1 MSDDGALKAAVLRS
15 VTGRSI
21 QSISR
26 AEPDPRRCPA
36 CGEQGV
42 RVLKVTVATHVPERF
57 WPLLSEGF
65 YFCRNPSCEM
75 FYFNNGSKTY
85 FMKDEVKTRF
95 GLKERDP
102 PRPICYCLQVTEEMI
117 EEEILKKGC
126 CDSLE
131 DIIAF
136 TRAGTG
142 KWCLTT
148 NPSGKCCKEYLEEV
162 VNRYLELAKGT
173 SAERAVLS
181 VAAQLRSPMLKV
193 YVNVEGMTCEG
204 CEQAVRAAIEALGG
218 SPLSVSYREGK
229 AVALIPAE
237 VTVDELLAAL
247 DSMGY
252 RARIKRVDR
261 GSRG

>member
-1 MSDDGALKAAVLRS
+1 MMGDLKRADLRS

-21 QSISR
+21 ASTPR
-26 AEPDPRRCPA
+26 AGPDYRRCPV

-57 WPLLSEGF
+57 WSLLSEGF
-65 YFCRNPSCEM
+65 YFCKNPSCEM
-75 FYFNNGSKTY
+75 FYFNNTSKTY
-85 FMKDEVKTRF
+85 FLKDEVKTRF

-131 DIIAF
+131 DIVAF

-148 NPSGKCCKEYLEEV
+148 NPSGKCCKEYLGQI

-173 SAERAVLS
+173 AAEHAIVSL
-181 VAAQLRSPMLKV
+181 AAQLKAPTLKV
-193 YVNVEGMTCEG
+193 EMKVEGMTCEG

-218 SPLSVSYREGK
+218 SPVSVSYRQGR

-237 VTVDELLAAL
+237 VTVDEVLAAL

-252 RARIKRVDR
+252 RAKVERIDR
-261 GSRG
+261 APRA

>member
-1 MSDDGALKAAVLRS
+1 MNRGLKGAEPTS
-15 VTGRSI
+15 VTGRPLRLLSGTGV
-21 QSISR
+21 
-26 AEPDPRRCPA
+26 DPRSCPL
-36 CGEQGV
+36 CGEKGD

-65 YFCRNPSCEM
+65 YFCKNPSCEM
-75 FYFNNGSKTY
+75 FYFNNVHKTY
-85 FMKDEVKTRF
+85 FLKDEVKTRF

-117 EEEILKKGC
+117 EEEILRKGC

-131 DIIAF
+131 DIVAF

-148 NPSGKCCKEYLEEV
+148 NPSGKCCKEYLPQV
-162 VNRYLELAKGT
+162 VNRYLEMVRGT
-173 SAERAVLS
+173 KAESAVAS
-181 VAAQLRSPMLKV
+181 VAEQLREPMLEV
-193 YVNVEGMTCEG
+193 EMRVEGMTCEG

-218 SPLSVSYREGK
+218 SPLSVSYKEGR
-229 AVALIPAE
+229 AVARIPAD
-237 VTVDELLAAL
+237 VTLDELLAAL

-252 RARIKRVDR
+252 RAKIENVDR
-261 GSRG
+261 TVRR

>member
-1 MSDDGALKAAVLRS
+1 MKGESKVPSLTS
-15 VTGRSI
+15 VTGRSVS
-21 QSISR
+21 SIPGTE
-26 AEPDPRRCPA
+26 ADPRRCPA

-42 RVLKVTVATHVPERF
+42 RVLKVTVATHVSERF

-75 FYFNNGSKTY
+75 FYFNNDSKTY
-85 FMKDEVKTRF
+85 FLKDEVKTRF

-131 DIIAF
+131 DVVAF

-148 NPSGKCCKEYLEEV
+148 NPSGKCCKEYLEDV

-173 SAERAVLS
+173 AAESAILT
-181 VAAQLRSPMLKV
+181 VAAQLRTPTLKV
-193 YVNVEGMTCEG
+193 DVKVEGMTCEG

-218 SPLSVSYREGK
+218 SPLSVSYREGR
-229 AVALIPAE
+229 AVAVIPAE

-252 RARIKRVDR
+252 RAKIERIDR
-261 GSRG
+261 ASRG

>member
-1 MSDDGALKAAVLRS
+1 MKRGLEGAELLS

-21 QSISR
+21 GSVSR
-26 AEPDPRRCPA
+26 AGVDPGSCPI
-36 CGEQGV
+36 CGERGV

-57 WPLLSEGF
+57 WSLLSEGF
-65 YFCRNPSCEM
+65 YFCKNPSCEM
-75 FYFNNGSKTY
+75 FYFNNTSKTY
-85 FMKDEVKTRF
+85 FLKDEVKTRF

-131 DIIAF
+131 DVVAF

-148 NPSGKCCKEYLEEV
+148 NPSGKCCKEYLPQV
-162 VNRYLELAKGT
+162 VEKYIELAKGT
-173 SAERAVLS
+173 AAERAVLS
-181 VAAQLRSPMLKV
+181 LAAQLRTPALKV
-193 YVNVEGMTCEG
+193 DMEVEGMTCEG

-218 SPLSVSYREGK
+218 SAVSVSYREGK

-252 RARIKRVDR
+252 RAKVERIER
-261 GSRG
+261 GSLK